1 MGTNSFSF
9 IDLPDTTIYSKKTA
23 FFELFHSR
31 HLLVWCAM
39 SVKMVKSQVRVSSAA
54 RSWRLDI
61 CWRLATPTTVVVM
74 VSDVEVA

>member
-1 MGTNSFSF
+1 
-9 IDLPDTTIYSKKTA
+9 
-23 FFELFHSR
+23 
-31 HLLVWCAM
+31 M

-54 RSWRLDI
+54 RSRRLDV